1 MFRFDRSIEAS
12 RRSGLRG
19 LAIVA
24 DPVVF
29 SDSASPPGPFVFR
42 ENLRAHSESEK
53 YI

>member
-1 MFRFDRSIEAS
+1 M
-12 RRSGLRG
+12 

-29 SDSASPPGPFVFR
+29 SGSTLPPGPFVFR
-42 ENLRAHSESEK
+42 ENLRALAESEK